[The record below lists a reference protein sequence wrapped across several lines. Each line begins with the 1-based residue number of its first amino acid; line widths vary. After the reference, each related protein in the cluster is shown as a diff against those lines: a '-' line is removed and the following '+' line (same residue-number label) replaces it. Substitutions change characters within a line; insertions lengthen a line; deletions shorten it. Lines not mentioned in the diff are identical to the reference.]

1 MAEEK
6 KYYLRVQ
13 GCLVEV
19 TKDVYRAYYCM
30 ERHTR
35 TLDEKDIRNGK
46 VSYSDLDTKETLG
59 EEMVPD
65 LAAESVEDRAVKNV
79 LLQKLRLCLTML
91 PLEEQKL
98 IYALYYEE
106 LTEREYAQQ
115 IKLSQRAVN
124 KRRHKILKKLRA
136 MLKIK
141 E

>member
-46 VSYSDLDTKETLG
+46 VVFVKGKVKRKGTK
-59 EEMVPD
+59 
-65 LAAESVEDRAVKNV
+65 
-79 LLQKLRLCLTML
+79 
-91 PLEEQKL
+91 
-98 IYALYYEE
+98 
-106 LTEREYAQQ
+106 
-115 IKLSQRAVN
+115 KLSGRSTCSLGPWA
-124 KRRHKILKKLRA
+124 RHMSLFNAPVRNFPCSS
-136 MLKIK
+136 
-141 E
+141 